1 MIRTRTATATKVAAV
16 GAAGLLGLAVL
27 AGCSS
32 SEESATDTASEMA
45 EESTQM
51 LPPVIIAADQT
62 EATAVVGDFIDILTD
77 DPVNTVIAVDNPE
90 VLEIT
95 QGYDDGSAIFNP
107 GGKALAAGT
116 AVVTVTNPD
125 GSTREITIVVS

>member
-1 MIRTRTATATKVAAV
+1 
-16 GAAGLLGLAVL
+16 LGLAVL